1 MSYYPLTDHRREE
14 LREQGIFPRSL
25 DLDLFGLFTGF
36 VLGLFFLKRLSL
48 FEEFSL
54 ERIISAVVI
63 IPLFTAMGVV
73 ASSLV
78 QSRFLFRFRV
88 VRQRPDF
95 LSFRLFFS
103 VVKGMVWTGVLYL
116 LLRYLLNSNFSLTE
130 LGATVTRLS
139 GLALL
144 PLFVLGI
151 VGRFVVGLLFV
162 QRYAMTKEEIQA
174 EAQESEVRP
183 EFRRARSQ

>member
-1 MSYYPLTDHRREE
+1 
-14 LREQGIFPRSL
+14 
-25 DLDLFGLFTGF
+25 
-36 VLGLFFLKRLSL
+36 
-48 FEEFSL
+48 
-54 ERIISAVVI
+54 
-63 IPLFTAMGVV
+63 
-73 ASSLV
+73 
-78 QSRFLFRFRV
+78 
-88 VRQRPDF
+88 
-95 LSFRLFFS
+95 
-103 VVKGMVWTGVLYL
+103 MVWTGVLYL